1 MVQMLLVEPS
11 DTLLKKPN
19 PDAFESSFL
28 VEQGTKVYAEE
39 DISNY
44 NAMVNVPLM
53 DGVAMRTVFSSQV
66 DPGIYQNVMTGK
78 KALVHKTMI

>member
-11 DTLLKKPN
+11 DTLPKNLI
-19 PDAFESSFL
+19 DAFESSFL

-53 DGVAMRTVFSSQV
+53 DGVAVELYFHLKL
-66 DPGIYQNVMTGK
+66 I
-78 KALVHKTMI
+78 LEFIKT